1 LEDHPF
7 WVGHPGAPEFKSR
20 PTRPAPL
27 FAAFVEAAARRLTG
41 RTAAAEPGESTETAS
56 SKADGEPANGRDPVG
71 VGAGRGI
78 GPGRRQRPRVSDRA
92 ATGWA
97 RPEMSSAAGFS
108 VKATTPIH
116 SGYVIDMVEAE
127 MCDPDGGVHA
137 RDVVRH
143 PGAVSILPLHDDG
156 TVTLVRQY
164 RVAPDGDLLEI
175 PAGKADRND
184 EDPVELALRELAEE
198 VGLAASSCVRLAG
211 FYLSPGYSDEWH
223 ETFLAT
229 GLSEV
234 PTEFDGVEERHM
246 DLVRLDLDRGDRGGR
261 HRRHRRRQDDHRT
274 AGRRTPGS
282 EALAPHDRGPVAVA
296 GEVVSPTFDPT
307 VEAFLGWLRV
317 ERGRASRPPSQAYR
331 RDLLAHLAW
340 LDGHS

>member
-1 LEDHPF
+1 M
-7 WVGHPGAPEFKSR
+7 
-20 PTRPAPL
+20 
-27 FAAFVEAAARRLTG
+27 
-41 RTAAAEPGESTETAS
+41 
-56 SKADGEPANGRDPVG
+56 
-71 VGAGRGI
+71 
-78 GPGRRQRPRVSDRA
+78 SDRA

-97 RPEMSSAAGFS
+97 RPELSSAAGFS

-184 EDPVELALRELAEE
+184 EDPVDLALRELAEE

-246 DLVRLDLDRGDRGGR
+246 DLVRLDLTD
-261 HRRHRRRQDDHRT
+261 
-274 AGRRTPGS
+274 AV
-282 EALAPHDRGPVAVA
+282 EAVA
-296 GEVVSPTFDPT
+296 SGGIVDAKTII
-307 VEAFLGWLRV
+307 A
-317 ERGRASRPPSQAYR
+317 
-331 RDLLAHLAW
+331 LLAAERR
-340 LDGHS
+340 GASARSA

>member
-1 LEDHPF
+1 M
-7 WVGHPGAPEFKSR
+7 
-20 PTRPAPL
+20 
-27 FAAFVEAAARRLTG
+27 
-41 RTAAAEPGESTETAS
+41 
-56 SKADGEPANGRDPVG
+56 
-71 VGAGRGI
+71 
-78 GPGRRQRPRVSDRA
+78 SDRA

-175 PAGKADRND
+175 PAGKADRGD
-184 EDPVELALRELAEE
+184 EDPVDLALRELAEE

-211 FYLSPGYSDEWH
+211 F
-223 ETFLAT
+223 
-229 GLSEV
+229 
-234 PTEFDGVEERHM
+234 
-246 DLVRLDLDRGDRGGR
+246 
-261 HRRHRRRQDDHRT
+261 
-274 AGRRTPGS
+274 
-282 EALAPHDRGPVAVA
+282 
-296 GEVVSPTFDPT
+296 
-307 VEAFLGWLRV
+307 
-317 ERGRASRPPSQAYR
+317 
-331 RDLLAHLAW
+331 
-340 LDGHS
+340 

>member
-1 LEDHPF
+1 
-7 WVGHPGAPEFKSR
+7 
-20 PTRPAPL
+20 
-27 FAAFVEAAARRLTG
+27 
-41 RTAAAEPGESTETAS
+41 
-56 SKADGEPANGRDPVG
+56 
-71 VGAGRGI
+71 
-78 GPGRRQRPRVSDRA
+78 
-92 ATGWA
+92 
-97 RPEMSSAAGFS
+97 
-108 VKATTPIH
+108 
-116 SGYVIDMVEAE
+116 

-184 EDPVELALRELAEE
+184 EDPVDLALRELAEE

-246 DLVRLDLDRGDRGGR
+246 DLVRLDLTDAVEAVASGGIVDAKTIIALLATERRGPGALDMTKLGGR
-261 HRRHRRRQDDHRT
+261 RRRGLRAHRSHRR
-274 AGRRTPGS
+274 
-282 EALAPHDRGPVAVA
+282 
-296 GEVVSPTFDPT
+296 
-307 VEAFLGWLRV
+307 AFLGWLRV
-317 ERGRASRPPSQAYR
+317 EQGPRPVTVQAYR

-340 LDGHS
+340 LERSKLSVDGGPGAGAHRPGRWVRSLLDEGRARSSVAGRWPRCGAGTAFGPRLGCTIRPSTSRGGYRRSGAQGTGRQ